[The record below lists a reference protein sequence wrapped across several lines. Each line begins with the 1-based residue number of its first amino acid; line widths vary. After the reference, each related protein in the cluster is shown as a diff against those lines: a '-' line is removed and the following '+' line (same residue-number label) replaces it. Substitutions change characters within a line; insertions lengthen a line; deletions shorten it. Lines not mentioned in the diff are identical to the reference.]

1 MTLCALIVGIYI
13 LVFYPSDPAFLHT
26 SAPAPAHRNPTT
38 HRRVRRVEPT
48 FKDPEGTGYPKDRG
62 VLNRELEERE
72 EKKKQKPEGGEGKRK
87 IGKGRGEREQHA
99 RGDRPR
105 ADEPRGKEKT
115 RIAEFRGKER
125 QPASTRSIHV
135 APTHIITPLLCQSR
149 RGLRNW
155 TRSWLIGPWTAVIFG
170 LF

>member
-1 MTLCALIVGIYI
+1 LTLYALSIGIKI
-13 LVFYPSDPAFLHT
+13 TRRTCLS
-26 SAPAPAHRNPTT
+26 T
-38 HRRVRRVEPT
+38 HRRSRSCAPQPHHPQKSK
-48 FKDPEGTGYPKDRG
+48 KDTSSLKPGGQGCRWFER
-62 VLNRELEERE
+62 EERE

-149 RGLRNW
+149 RGHRDW